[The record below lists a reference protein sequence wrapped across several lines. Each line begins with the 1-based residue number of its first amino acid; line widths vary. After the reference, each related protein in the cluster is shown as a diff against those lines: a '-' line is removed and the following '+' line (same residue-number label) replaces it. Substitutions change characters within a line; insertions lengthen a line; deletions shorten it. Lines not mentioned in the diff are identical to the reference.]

1 MVGLEHRRRLP
12 EIAPLLYE
20 PRESINP
27 RTFALRHALLE
38 ELKRRQWLFDA
49 DADREPLD
57 ALARALDV
65 SYDTSTR
72 RYRVTDGRV
81 VVEVPI
87 EAFRCYAPRT
97 DASSTQWTQVDP
109 ILRANRDLASS
120 LIDQLV
126 SRTTGGE
133 AR

>member
-1 MVGLEHRRRLP
+1 M
-12 EIAPLLYE
+12 LYE

-38 ELKRRQWLFDA
+38 ELKRRQWLLEAA
-49 DADREPLD
+49 DAAHAPLA

-72 RYRVTDGRV
+72 RYRVSDGAAV
-81 VVEVPI
+81 IEVQI

-97 DASSTQWTQVDP
+97 DASTTEWQQVDP
-109 ILRANRDLASS
+109 ILRANRALVSNV
-120 LIDQLV
+120 IDQFV
-126 SRTTGGE
+126 SRPRGGATT
-133 AR
+133 

>member
-1 MVGLEHRRRLP
+1 MGLEHRGRLP

-38 ELKRRQWLFDA
+38 ELKRRQWLLDA
-49 DADREPLD
+49 DAGREPLA

-72 RYRVTDGRV
+72 CYRVSDGGAV
-81 VVEVPI
+81 IEVPLA
-87 EAFRCYAPRT
+87 AFRCYVPRT
-97 DASSTQWTQVDP
+97 DASTTQWQQEDE
-109 ILRANRDLASS
+109 ILRANRELVSNV
-120 LIDQLV
+120 IDQFV
-126 SRTTGGE
+126 SRSRDGKTP
-133 AR
+133 

>member
-1 MVGLEHRRRLP
+1 MGLEHRRRLP

-57 ALARALDV
+57 TLARALDV
-65 SYDTSTR
+65 SYDTATR
-72 RYRVTDGRV
+72 RYRVTDGSAV
-81 VVEVPI
+81 IEVPI

-97 DASSTQWTQVDP
+97 DASSTQWQQEDP
-109 ILRANRDLASS
+109 ILRANRDLASRV
-120 LIDQLV
+120 IDQFV
-126 SRTTGGE
+126 SRPGGE
-133 AR
+133 TA